1 MELLY
6 KGSNFSSKE
15 ISFMKSGSDAIYHS
29 DFTPNQYISDFLNS
43 SDFLNPSDSPNL
55 PDSLTEEN
63 DASNNQWLVQFN
75 LFVKDILQTPDRPFT
90 CFVIR
95 FEFPDTSAK
104 NNILNKDIITSN
116 EQSQINIITS
126 NEQSHI
132 LCDTKN
138 KKETLAHALN
148 ASIIDEGGIWQWLCE
163 STLIIVLWGD
173 APVQAEETIKDF
185 IKFTDITLKIP
196 CYVGAAVSPFM
207 DFHPSTIVCNAVK
220 ALDHAAFFAPNSLIF
235 FDDITQNIYGDRLYQ
250 LGKLEDAAKE
260 YEQGLKIKGDNLNI
274 LNSLGVCY
282 SLMNRLDLAREQ
294 FEKAITKCNELEY
307 EYKES
312 EHGLPKIEVD
322 SNEPSKT
329 NDNDPLKTD
338 DNYFMFLYNAA
349 LTCNLMGDIEN
360 GIAYINKA
368 TAINK
373 GFFEA
378 ELTAGILFFKVS
390 IKNGELKNKQMAD
403 QALIHINNAVKLN
416 PESAIAHRLLGEL
429 YLETNQP
436 SKAVNEYK
444 LALKINPYDASSMS
458 GLARSFEIQNK
469 NLDIALNLAIHSLE
483 IAPDN
488 PYFRTRLAKI
498 YLKKGKYDFADIE
511 FSTAERQFKAAN
523 IYLNKDDCK
532 DANSP
537 LAFSS
542 TTIGTE
548 EDIEMVKEIVEI
560 DDMFEYSD
568 NAKSEEPRKKSA

>member
-43 SDFLNPSDSPNL
+43 SDPPNL
-55 PDSLTEEN
+55 PDSLIEKN
-63 DASNNQWLVQFN
+63 DELNNQWLVQFN
-75 LFVKDILQTPDRPFT
+75 LFTKEILQTPDRPFT
-90 CFVIR
+90 CFVIK
-95 FEFPDTSAK
+95 FEFPDMSAK
-104 NNILNKDIITSN
+104 I
-116 EQSQINIITS
+116 
-126 NEQSHI
+126 
-132 LCDTKN
+132 KN

-148 ASIIDEGGIWQWLCE
+148 ASIIDEGGIWQWLSE

-173 APVQAEETIKDF
+173 DPVQAEETIKDF

-196 CYVGAAVSPFM
+196 CYVGAAVFPFM
-207 DFHPSTIVCNAVK
+207 DFDPSTIVCSAVK

-250 LGKLEDAAKE
+250 LGRLEDAAKE

-294 FEKAITKCNELEY
+294 FEKAIIKYSELEY
-307 EYKES
+307 GYKES
-312 EHGLPKIEVD
+312 EHELPKIGVD
-322 SNEPSKT
+322 GSESS
-329 NDNDPLKTD
+329 KTD

-373 GFFEA
+373 GFFET

-532 DANSP
+532 DTNSP

-548 EDIEMVKEIVEI
+548 EDIEIVKEIVEI
-560 DDMFEYSD
+560 DNMFEYSD
-568 NAKSEEPRKKSA
+568 DAKSEEPRKKSA